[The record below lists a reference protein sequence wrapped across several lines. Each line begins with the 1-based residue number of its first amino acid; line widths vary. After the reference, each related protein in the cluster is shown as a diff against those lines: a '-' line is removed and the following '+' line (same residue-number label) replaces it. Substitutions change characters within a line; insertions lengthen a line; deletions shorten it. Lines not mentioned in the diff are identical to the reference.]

1 MSRNVTA
8 LYDTRAEA
16 EAARQR
22 LSSEVSLDRVRIIDK
37 DNGGSAGGSNSGG
50 GGLGGLYLS
59 NEDRHAYGEGIRRG
73 GFLLCADVESGEDAD
88 KIVRLLEES
97 PGVDMDERQNSW
109 QSEGWSPQAATG
121 GMSSGADS
129 TSGNAETSNSSFAAT
144 SRTGGNVVA
153 EEHIPIVEE
162 ELRIG
167 KREVERGGARVR
179 SYVREV
185 PVQEQVTLREEHVSV
200 ERRPVEQ
207 GSAQTL
213 SQGQSQTLSQG
224 QSQFGGQSQ
233 AQFGGQAGATSGN
246 PEDLLQERTIEMRET
261 AEEAVVQKV
270 ANVREEVVVTKTAEE
285 RVEQV
290 SDTVRHTEV
299 DVQEGGAGDRS
310 AFGGFGSGQPQGGGQ
325 ASSGSSQSDFERD
338 KSR

>member
-1 MSRNVTA
+1 

-22 LSSEVSLDRVRIIDK
+22 LSSEVSLDRIKIIDK
-37 DNGGSAGGSNSGG
+37 DGGGSSGGSSGSG
-50 GGLGGLYLS
+50 GGLGGMYLS

-73 GFLLCADVESGEDAD
+73 GFLLCAEVESGEDAD
-88 KIVRLLEES
+88 KIIRLLEES
-97 PGVDMDERQNSW
+97 SSVDMDERQSSW

-121 GMSSGADS
+121 GMSSGAGATGNS
-129 TSGNAETSNSSFAAT
+129 GAAMQSSAGATSQSSGN
-144 SRTGGNVVA
+144 VIA

-200 ERRPVEQ
+200 ERRPV
-207 GSAQTL
+207 A
-213 SQGQSQTLSQG
+213 QGQSQTLSQG
-224 QSQFGGQSQ
+224 QSQGQ
-233 AQFGGQAGATSGN
+233 FSGN
-246 PEDLLQERTIEMRET
+246 AEDLLQDRTIEMRET

-290 SDTVRHTEV
+290 NETVRHTEV
-299 DVQEGGAGDRS
+299 DVQEGGSGDRS
-310 AFGGFGSGQPQGGGQ
+310 AFGGFGSGQSQGSGQ
-325 ASSGSSQSDFERD
+325 ASSGSSQGDFERD